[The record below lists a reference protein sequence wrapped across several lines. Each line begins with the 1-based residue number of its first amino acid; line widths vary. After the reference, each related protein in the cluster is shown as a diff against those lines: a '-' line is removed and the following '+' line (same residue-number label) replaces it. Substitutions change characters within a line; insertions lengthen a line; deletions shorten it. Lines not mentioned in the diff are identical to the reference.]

1 MTRVAWGDKGVPRRV
16 MGKGGMRKKL
26 AILESPREGL
36 TFRGANRPWTD
47 DGARI
52 RTMSTSG
59 SPFTPKPFTMRIAVL
74 HFSHETVTFLP
85 NDTEVDDFV
94 YPGSPCKD
102 EALLDT
108 DANPYIAGFVQCARE
123 FHDVALVG
131 IESPMFPKTGI
142 GSGWVTHAAFEQ
154 FVGVML
160 AELAQRGPFDGVYM
174 ALHGAM
180 AVRGIARPEAELA
193 QRVRKVVGPRAVMAA
208 TFDPHGNED
217 AAFLQAANLAFCV
230 KYYPHYDAH
239 LQGERAART
248 LVRTIRGDYLPTS
261 HCIKVPILTPTVMQ
275 WTGSPPWMALV
286 QRALTW
292 EARKPGTC
300 VNVYFGFPWADT
312 VDAGMA
318 IQVTTHADAAL
329 ARTVAEDMATA
340 AWNTRASLVATAQV
354 HPIDEGVAL
363 ALAEVARGN
372 RPAVIADHSDRSG
385 AATWVLKALLAQG
398 ARRTLIA
405 SITDGHLVTRP
416 IADGTRIGD
425 PFDHAVGGRVDAS
438 AGDAVRIS
446 GTVVAMGDA
455 THTSAGGGAWLA
467 IGFGDGNVLVLC
479 TYLMQVT
486 NPATLKHMGLGLQ
499 DIDVYAIKSR
509 VHFREGFHDSGFAP
523 CIVLVEPDAPFL
535 GTTRLEGLPYAHL
548 KLEDFY
554 PYGLAQWSVRKPRPG
569 SD

>member
-1 MTRVAWGDKGVPRRV
+1 MSQA
-16 MGKGGMRKKL
+16 
-26 AILESPREGL
+26 
-36 TFRGANRPWTD
+36 RPLH
-47 DGARI
+47 A
-52 RTMSTSG
+52 
-59 SPFTPKPFTMRIAVL
+59 FTLHALTMRIAVL

-85 NDTEVDDFV
+85 HDTEVDDFV

-102 EALLDT
+102 DALLDT

-123 FHDVALVG
+123 FQEVALVG

-142 GSGWVTHAAFEQ
+142 GSGWVTHAAFAQ
-154 FVGVML
+154 FAGVML
-160 AELAQRGPFDGVYM
+160 RELAQRGPFDGVYM

-193 QRVRKVVGPRAVMAA
+193 QRVREVVGPRTVIAA

-217 AAFLQAANLAFCV
+217 AAFLQAADLAFCV

-239 LQGERAART
+239 LQGERAARS
-248 LVRTIRGDYLPTS
+248 LVRTIRGDYRPTA

-318 IQVTTHADAAL
+318 IQVTTDADAAL
-329 ARTVAEDMATA
+329 AKTVAVDMATA
-340 AWNTRASLVATAQV
+340 AWALRASLVATAQV
-354 HPIDEGVAL
+354 HRIDEGVAL
-363 ALAEVARGN
+363 ALTEVARGQ

-385 AATWVLKALLAQG
+385 AATWVLRALLAQG
-398 ARRTLIA
+398 ARRTLVA
-405 SITDGHLVTRP
+405 AITDAALLTRL
-416 IADGTRIGD
+416 IAAGTTIGE
-425 PFDHAVGGRVDAS
+425 PFDHLVGGRVDAS
-438 AGDAVRIS
+438 AGDPVHIT

-467 IGFGDGNVLVLC
+467 IAFGDGNLLVLSM
-479 TYLMQVT
+479 YLMQIT
-486 NPATLKHMGLGLQ
+486 QPAQLERMGLDLRE
-499 DIDVYAIKSR
+499 VEAYAIKSR
-509 VHFREGFHDSGFAP
+509 VHFREGFHDTGFSP
-523 CIVLVEPDAPFL
+523 CIVLVEPDAPYL
-535 GTTRLEGLPYAHL
+535 GTTRLEGLPYEHL
-548 KLEDFY
+548 QIGNFY
-554 PYGLAQWSVRKPRPG
+554 PYGLTHWSAQDPGPG
-569 SD
+569 SG